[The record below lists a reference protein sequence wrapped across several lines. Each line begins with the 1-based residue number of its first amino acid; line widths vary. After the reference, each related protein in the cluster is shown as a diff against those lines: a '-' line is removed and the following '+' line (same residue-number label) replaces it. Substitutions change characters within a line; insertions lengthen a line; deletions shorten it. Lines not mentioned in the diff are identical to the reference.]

1 MQARAN
7 LKMIGGSVIDEDS
20 LDEFKLTEEL
30 GTNDEDIVHRD
41 DDVEMEDET
50 RQLSRDLSE
59 CADTEC
65 G

>member
-30 GTNDEDIVHRD
+30 GINDEDIVHRD